1 MADNTQLSTNIG
13 VGDVAAS
20 DDIAGVKYQRVKPAI
35 GADGTATDAVPV
47 SNGMDVTGA
56 AVQAVGIVGQFDDTA
71 PGAVTEN
78 QFAPVRI
85 STRRALLVEGVASGT
100 AQPISAAS
108 LPLPTDAA
116 TETTLAA
123 ANTSLAILDDWD
135 ETDRAKVNVIVGQ
148 AGIAAGAG
156 VVGVT
161 VPRVTLASDDPA
173 VASLSVLDDWDN
185 AASDGASVSGDVAH
199 DAADAGEPL
208 KMGGRADTTFQA
220 AVADGDRVN
229 ALFDVYGV
237 QNVRDDHPNKWSYH
251 ENSSSALT
259 DASVQAAPGA
269 GLSVYITDIMLSNGA
284 ATALNL
290 FIEEGASTVLGPYY
304 LEAVVGRSLHVRF
317 KTPKKGTAN
326 TAITV
331 TTSAAIAHGLDI
343 LGFIAP

>member
-1 MADNTQLSTNIG
+1 MADNTQLSSNIG

-20 DDIAGVKYQRVKPAI
+20 DDIGGVKYQRVKLSV
-35 GADGTATDAVPV
+35 GADGTAVDAAPV
-47 SNGMDVTGA
+47 AAGLDSTGT
-56 AVQAVGIVGQFDDTA
+56 AVQAVGLVAQLDDTA
-71 PGAVTEN
+71 TAAVTED

-100 AQPISAAS
+100 AQPVSAAS
-108 LPLPTDAA
+108 LPLPTGAA
-116 TETTLAA
+116 TETSVGASA
-123 ANTSLAILDDWD
+123 TSLAILDDWD
-135 ETDRAKVNVIVGQ
+135 ESDRAKVNPIVGV
-148 AGIAAGAG
+148 AGVAAGAG
-156 VVGVT
+156 AVGT
-161 VPRVTLASDDPA
+161 TTQRVTLASDDPA

-199 DAADAGEPL
+199 DGVDAGEPV
-208 KMGGRADTTFQA
+208 KVGGRADTTFQT

-237 QNVRDDHPNKWSYH
+237 QQVRGDHPNKWSYH

-331 TTSAAIAHGLDI
+331 TTSAAVAHGLDI